1 MKKNSDCKDKAL
13 KLFSDVEK
21 IIENNLNEEFEID
34 DIMIGHSYFMAENE
48 EELKRK
54 LEYEIKPLLFEYY
67 KDGIL
72 KSNNDIK
79 DSIKKLAI

>member
-1 MKKNSDCKDKAL
+1 
-13 KLFSDVEK
+13 
-21 IIENNLNEEFEID
+21 
-34 DIMIGHSYFMAENE
+34 MAENE

-72 KSNNDIK
+72 KNDSSVKKAIK
-79 DSIKKLAI
+79 ELAI